1 MRLYLGERSPT
12 SSIICVLQPPGV
24 PEQFD
29 SGLPD
34 VKPREAAD
42 RDVLLELRDVLG
54 DVLLHG
60 EARLAEV
67 RLLQKTVL
75 LQEILDLAL
84 DDLRDDLLGLA
95 ILERLGLENVLLRDQ
110 DLVRHVL
117 ARDPARLVSR
127 DL

>member
-34 VKPREAAD
+34 VIASEAPD
-42 RDVLLELRDVLG
+42 RDVFLELRNVLG
-54 DVLLHG
+54 DVLLHR

-67 RLLQKTVL
+67 WLLEQAVL

-84 DDLRDDLLGLA
+84 DDLRDDLLRLA
-95 ILERLGLENVLLRDQ
+95 VLQRLGLEDILLGHED
-110 DLVRHVL
+110 VVGHVL
-117 ARDPARLVSR
+117 ARNPARLVAG
-127 DL
+127 

>member
-34 VKPREAAD
+34 VIASEAPD
-42 RDVLLELRDVLG
+42 RDVFLELRDVLG

-67 RLLQKTVL
+67 GLLQEAAL
-75 LQEILDLAL
+75 LEEILDLAL
-84 DDLRDDLLGLA
+84 HDLPDYLLGLSLLHPLCLA
-95 ILERLGLENVLLRDQ
+95 DVLLR
-110 DLVRHVL
+110 H
-117 ARDPARLVSR
+117 
-127 DL
+127 